1 MRIMNGQSYCTSN
14 KRSHLS
20 DNSSA
25 GFSTSQELLGYVFTD
40 GFNHLAYLGRANH
53 AVLKDMAILQ
63 SDIQRYPAAWEQIRR
78 KSQSHR
84 LPVPW
89 PACEHDFMLY
99 VLTAFGSDS
108 LLRAY
113 LGPARRILKPR
124 YRTNPLVYAAHFGK
138 PQHARLMLS
147 RGAQVNERGLAVEGP
162 HQPLPLEVAVSRQQE
177 AMVDLLLS
185 TGSVVPK
192 QLFARTTDH
201 NFPIRIARR
210 LLQTDE
216 FVEWAAEP
224 GNKPPSPLGLLARR
238 LPLVYERDIIV
249 MIRRLVQVGLNPAAC
264 NSARQTALHLAVIG
278 GYQTVMV
285 YLLLIGVPFPVDFL
299 STTSRI
305 APSEQTLLVRALAV
319 TGTDVCISGTGDTSM
334 HLVIRDLEEKE
345 CLEAV
350 KTLVC
355 AGCKPLVPNQA
366 RVTPLYLALE
376 KRYSSVANYL
386 WSQGTP
392 LDTLLAVAENSLV
405 AAWRVNALRAL
416 VRGGAGIRGTRL
428 SEYTQLHQEMTLLE
442 KFQGLEMTKPRGAGF
457 TPAIVDKTYVDL
469 AMDLG
474 RSLADY
480 LLSAAKPFPPDALFY
495 ILHSS
500 LPAVC
505 ITQTICSLVG
515 KRTDIHGHGTD
526 GNTLLHAALLAL
538 DERQGLD
545 VAGHLV
551 GAGCD
556 PSLCN
561 SDGETPLHIALR
573 RRFSLIADYLLSAT
587 VPLPPDVLFS
597 VLRSELPDDWTAQTI
612 CSLIRR
618 GADVRGIAAD
628 ETPFLHAAV
637 LALDERHGLAVVQE
651 LIGAGCDPFQCNAYG
666 ETLLHIA
673 LDRGFSLIVDYL
685 LSTGK
690 PLPPDALFAILRSS
704 LPGAWK
710 AQRIFSLVRGG
721 ADVRGLSAD
730 ENTLLHVA
738 LHILDSEHSNLAVVR
753 ELTGAGCDPFQC
765 NAHGKTPF
773 RIALDRKFS
782 LIAETLLSTERPFPP
797 SVMFAILYSELPA
810 VWRART
816 ICSLVA
822 KGVDVCGLSAG
833 GTPFSHAA
841 VLALDEHQ
849 ALTVVQHLVRAGCDP
864 FRYSAD
870 GKTLLHI
877 ALHRKFSLIADH
889 LLPAWKPIPLDALF
903 AVLQSELPDDW
914 RTQTIRSLVEKKADV
929 CGISAD
935 GNTLLHAAL
944 LSLDERRG
952 LDVGQLLIDAGCD
965 PFQVGAD
972 GKTPLHIALDRR
984 FSSIADCLLS
994 TGKPLP
1000 QDALFAILH
1009 SSLPGD
1015 WRAQKICSLVG
1026 KGADVCRLST
1036 EGDSLLHAAML
1047 ALRVD
1052 ERQALDVAQHLVD
1065 AGCDPSLYNKEGK
1078 TALHIAVQVAFIS
1091 VVEYILA
1098 LDQSLPEDILFSV
1111 LKSRSKNRVSILRI
1125 LIGRGANTRVVAVDG
1140 TNLLHA
1146 AISLPRIW
1154 PLEVD
1159 GTHVKVVETLVDGGC
1174 DAFAPN
1180 SRGKTPLHLAVAE
1193 RCFSTVRYLL
1203 SITTV
1208 SSLPADILACA
1219 LDGKIVPTTRAW
1231 KNTHQILRLLT
1242 EMGANIHFRAADG
1255 STLLHMAVKSA
1266 LPSSLMRLYIRVAF
1280 HSKSEEIIELRIPE
1294 IVKFLVDSG
1303 CDPSLCDVNG
1313 HPPVYFAILRGY
1325 IGVLKYLLPRTPS
1338 LHLQSLQDVADFSPL
1353 EDRDELR
1360 EVLGIQVSALS
1371 EGESPLSG
1379 AQGKVVCIFIEVY
1392 ASNNICPYQ
1401 PTIFIITHTTH

>member
-984 FSSIADCLLS
+984 FSLTADYLLS
-994 TGKPLP
+994 TGKPFPL
-1000 QDALFAILH
+1000 DALFAVLH
-1009 SSLPGD
+1009 SALPSVC
-1015 WRAQKICSLVG
+1015 RAQMICSLVE
-1026 KGADVCRLST
+1026 KGADVCRLSPDGNT
-1036 EGDSLLHAAML
+1036 LLHAAIFTFPERHAL
-1047 ALRVD
+1047 A
-1052 ERQALDVAQHLVD
+1052 VARLLIG
-1065 AGCDPSLYNKEGK
+1065 AGCNPAVYNRHRR
-1078 TALHIAVQVAFIS
+1078 TALHIAVQKGYVS
-1091 VVEYILA
+1091 VLKYILT
-1098 LDQSLPEDILFSV
+1098 LDQSLPDDILFTV
-1111 LKSRSKNRVSILRI
+1111 LKSRHRSQVPILRA
-1125 LIGRGANTRVVAVDG
+1125 LISKGANTRGVVDG
-1140 TNLLHA
+1140 KNLLHVV
-1146 AISLPRIW
+1146 IPLLPYDWLKVLNIRVIVKTI
-1154 PLEVD
+1154 VD
-1159 GTHVKVVETLVDGGC
+1159 SGC
-1174 DAFAPN
+1174 DTLAPN
-1180 SRGKTPLHLAVAE
+1180 SRGETPLHLAVAAGYI
-1193 RCFSTVRYLL
+1193 SLVMYLM
-1203 SITTV
+1203 SITTPP
-1208 SSLPADILACA
+1208 SLPTDILACA
-1219 LDGKIVPTTRAW
+1219 LGEGPVPTRYSW
-1231 KNTHQILRLLT
+1231 KNAYQILRLLIDK
-1242 EMGANIHFRAADG
+1242 GANTHVRAADG
-1255 STLLHMAVKSA
+1255 GTLLHMAIKNDPRLRK
-1266 LPSSLMRLYIRVAF
+1266 LPTTPRILPIPLPPSRPLSPLPLKLSSLEWNDSMDSDASEGENLLLLELEGLEEHDLLDIIRL
-1280 HSKSEEIIELRIPE
+1280 
-1294 IVKFLVDSG
+1294 LVDSG
-1303 CDPSLCDVNG
+1303 CNPTRCDADGNPPIHFAEVRG
-1313 HPPVYFAILRGY
+1313 HFD
-1325 IGVLKYLLPRTPS
+1325 VLEYLLPLTVDKPW
-1338 LHLQSLQDVADFSPL
+1338 QNLQDTTDSTPRSVCG
-1353 EDRDELR
+1353 EVKEELAT
-1360 EVLGIQVSALS
+1360 ST
-1371 EGESPLSG
+1371 
-1379 AQGKVVCIFIEVY
+1379 C
-1392 ASNNICPYQ
+1392 
-1401 PTIFIITHTTH
+1401 